1 MLNIHQIYHEELRNA
16 IARKFAKVFI
26 QATRGT
32 CLKLSNLSLDDMIAL
47 RKSLSEKYSDL
58 MIVILA
64 EQDDSSQGY
73 VSATH
78 LIELRNSEEQA
89 LLALIPSGLQ
99 TPAEDSYG
107 NATFNDIF
115 LDFEP

>member
-73 VSATH
+73 VSSNFETV
-78 LIELRNSEEQA
+78 RNKLC
-89 LLALIPSGLQ
+89 LL
-99 TPAEDSYG
+99 
-107 NATFNDIF
+107 
-115 LDFEP
+115 